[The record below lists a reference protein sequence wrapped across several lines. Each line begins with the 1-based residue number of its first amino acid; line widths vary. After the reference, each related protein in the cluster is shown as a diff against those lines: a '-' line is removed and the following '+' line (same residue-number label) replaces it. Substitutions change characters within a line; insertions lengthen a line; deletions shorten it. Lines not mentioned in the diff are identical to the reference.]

1 MEDPVAPVSHVV
13 VETSAGPV
21 SARDPELAAAIEAML
36 AYEIGRRTEED
47 LTEVIRL
54 DLLER

>member
-1 MEDPVAPVSHVV
+1 MAPVSHVV